1 MKHGAHYHC
10 PVNGWDC
17 PCYVDSAKIEGETE
31 YCLCGMGLPHAEQ
44 YGLDPEVS
52 ELNPMMECDDF
63 YSMWGDCDPEDY
75 TDYVEE

>member
-1 MKHGAHYHC
+1 MPKGKHYHC

-17 PCYVDSAKIEGETE
+17 PCYVDSAVIEGEVE
-31 YCLCGMGLPHAEQ
+31 YCLCGMGLPNPTAV
-44 YGLDPEVS
+44 GLDPDYTEM
-52 ELNPMMECDDF
+52 NPIVECDDF